1 MARTYSRTFSGAR
14 LRRLRQERGL
24 TQVALAKALDL
35 STSYVN
41 QLENDQRPIT
51 VPVLLLLTERFDLSA
66 QYFSSDSDARLVAD
80 LSDVFTDIGVEH
92 AVSGAQIEEFVARMP
107 EVGHSLVAVHRRLR
121 AATEELEGYRS
132 RATAETE
139 LPPARPM
146 PFEEVRDFFYDRNN
160 YIHDLDMAAE
170 RMFTESGMRTGGL
183 DIQLAELMRDR
194 FGISV
199 VIDDNLPDTAKRRY
213 HPDTKVLRVAHWLM
227 PGQRAFQIA
236 TQLALVGQSDLIS
249 SIVATDDQL
258 STEARGVARI
268 GLANYFAG
276 AFLLPYREFHRA
288 AEQLRYDI
296 DLLGRRFGV
305 GFETVCHRLST
316 LQRPRQRGY
325 RSSSSAPTR
334 PETSQSDSPRRR
346 FTSAGS
352 AAAARCGWS
361 TTRSPSQRGSSAR
374 WRKCPTAGRTS
385 GWPRPPLPT
394 GSGIWARTR
403 TSRSGWAATSRTPIN
418 SSTPPVSSWTTRA
431 RRSRSGRAARSA
443 TERRAP
449 NVRSPIS
456 VVASRS
462 TRTRAAACLIRRPS
476 NRFDRPTPQQTTK
489 PLILLWFQQALG
501 KHCCRCLHIAF
512 SHVFHSGGDHG
523 GLRVIGYRAVPRAGA
538 DL

>member
-1 MARTYSRTFSGAR
+1 MTRSNVLPVARTYSRTFSGAR

-316 LQRPRQRGY
+316 LQRPRQRGIPFIFVRTDKAGNISKRQSATAFHFSRVGGSCPLWVVHDAFAQPERIVRQVAQMPDG
-325 RSSSSAPTR
+325 RSYFWVAKTTAADGLGYLSPHKNFAVGLGCDLAHAHKLVYSTGVVLDDPSTEVPIGAGCKICNR
-334 PETSQSDSPRRR
+334 TSCAQRAFPYLGGRVAVDEN
-346 FTSAGS
+346 AGS
-352 AAAARCGWS
+352 S
-361 TTRSPSQRGSSAR
+361 
-374 WRKCPTAGRTS
+374 
-385 GWPRPPLPT
+385 LPY
-394 GSGIWARTR
+394 
-403 TSRSGWAATSRTPIN
+403 
-418 SSTPPVSSWTTRA
+418 SST
-431 RRSRSGRAARSA
+431 
-443 TERRAP
+443 EQ
-449 NVRSPIS
+449 S
-456 VVASRS
+456 V
-462 TRTRAAACLIRRPS
+462 
-476 NRFDRPTPQQTTK
+476 
-489 PLILLWFQQALG
+489 
-501 KHCCRCLHIAF
+501 
-512 SHVFHSGGDHG
+512 
-523 GLRVIGYRAVPRAGA
+523 
-538 DL
+538 